1 MFAGEEGLGLGA
13 IVGEVGEVGGKKGE
27 GFAGA
32 DTKATGFGGEAGC
45 GLDTTT
51 AEGLGDGGEEGED
64 FAGTAAGAMGFDGK
78 AGGGLVTIAAEGP
91 GTDGKEGG
99 DFFWATGATVFDDEE
114 GFCDPADTGGCG
126 TAGDASG
133 FSAGKGEFTAG
144 VSITGRAGTVSPDA
158 ETGSLA
164 VLVC

>member
-1 MFAGEEGLGLGA
+1 VGVFSFESNSDPTDVTGGAGVAVFAGEESLGLGA
-13 IVGEVGEVGGKKGE
+13 IAAEVVEVGGKEGE
-27 GFAGA
+27 G
-32 DTKATGFGGEAGC
+32 
-45 GLDTTT
+45 
-51 AEGLGDGGEEGED
+51 
-64 FAGTAAGAMGFDGK
+64 FAGTAAGAMGFAGK

-99 DFFWATGATVFDDEE
+99 DFFGATGASVFDDEE

-133 FSAGKGEFTAG
+133 FSTGKGEFTAG
-144 VSITGRAGTVSPDA
+144 VAITGRVGTVSPDA

>member
-1 MFAGEEGLGLGA
+1 MFAGEESLGLGA
-13 IVGEVGEVGGKKGE
+13 IAAEVVEVGGKEGE

-32 DTKATGFGGEAGC
+32 DTEATGFGGEAGC

-51 AEGLGDGGEEGED
+51 AEGLEDSGEEGED
-64 FAGTAAGAMGFDGK
+64 FAGTAAGAMGFAGK

-144 VSITGRAGTVSPDA
+144 VAITGRAGTVSPDA